1 MNRPATRRFDD
12 CEACVDAILETLGR
26 KIVLGT
32 PLGIGKPNALLNALY
47 RRAKADPSISLD
59 LVTALSLNPP
69 TGASDLEERFLKPVR
84 RRIWGDYPR
93 LEYLDDVTA
102 KALPPNVRVIEFYL
116 RAASQLHNPQAQQDY
131 ISTNYTLV
139 ARDMLARGVNLLLQ
153 AVSAREVDGRQRL
166 SLSSNPDVTLQIVPM
181 MKALD
186 RPWLA
191 VGQINR
197 QLPWLG
203 NRAEIDEAEFHLLVD
218 DPALDHAPFAV
229 PHDPVGT
236 AEWAIGLQASR
247 LVKDG
252 GTLQIGI
259 GALGDAACHAL
270 RLRQRD
276 TANYR
281 QALDALGSD
290 PRSDAIGGRDRF
302 DIGLYVAS
310 ELISNPL
317 FTLFEDG
324 IVRRRVYGDKAIQRS
339 VDGIGDAAAPPGG
352 TVLQGAFFIGPG
364 DFYERLRALPEERR
378 ALIDMTSVAEVNR
391 IFTHYQ
397 LERLQR
403 RHPRFINI
411 TMKVTLLGAA
421 VSDQLADG
429 QVVSGVGGQQDFVS
443 MAHQLPEGRSILL
456 LKAVRGS
463 GRRLESN
470 LVWQYPHTTIARH
483 SRDIVVTEYG
493 VANLR
498 AKTDRECIEALI
510 AIADSRFQ
518 RRLADQAIAAGKLP
532 PDYEVPPERRANLP
546 STLDRALAPYQR
558 SGLLPKLPF
567 GSDLTAAE
575 LALAG
580 RLGKL
585 KTATARWGGRLS
597 LLRALVA
604 PAPATQPEVA
614 AALRHLDLVT
624 PKDAA
629 ERRSARLVRA
639 AFRL

>member
-1 MNRPATRRFDD
+1 MTRRFQD
-12 CEACVDAILETLGR
+12 CDACVDAILATLGPR
-26 KIVLGT
+26 IVLGT

-47 RRAKADPSISLD
+47 RRAKNDPSISLD
-59 LVTALSLNPP
+59 IVTALSLNPP
-69 TGASDLEERFLKPVR
+69 IGTSDLEERFLKPLRARV
-84 RRIWGDYPR
+84 WPDYPR
-93 LEYLDDVTA
+93 LEYLDDLTA
-102 KALPPNVRVIEFYL
+102 KALPPNIRVIEFYM
-116 RAASQLHNPQAQQDY
+116 RAASQLHNAQAQQDY

-153 AVSAREVDGRQRL
+153 SVSARDVDGRQRL
-166 SLSSNPDVTLQIVPM
+166 SLSSNPDVTLQIIPM

-203 NRAEIDEAEFHLLVD
+203 NRAEIDDSEFHLLVD
-218 DPALDHAPFAV
+218 NTALDHAPFAV

-236 AEWAIGLQASR
+236 AEWAIGLHASR

-252 GTLQIGI
+252 GTLQVGI

-276 TANYR
+276 TAHYQ

-290 PRSDAIGGRDRF
+290 PASDAIGGRDDF
-302 DIGLYVAS
+302 EIGLYVAS

-317 FTLFEDG
+317 FTLFEDD
-324 IVRRRVYGDKAIQRS
+324 IVRRHVYEDAEVQKS
-339 VDGIGDAAAPPGG
+339 VDGLARSDAPAGG

-364 DFYERLRALPEERR
+364 DFYRRLRALPEDRR

-463 GRRLESN
+463 GRKLESN
-470 LVWQYPHTTIARH
+470 IVWEYPHTTVARH
-483 SRDIVVTEYG
+483 FRDIIVSEYG
-493 VANLR
+493 VADLR
-498 AKTDRECIEALI
+498 ARTDRECIEALI

-518 RRLADQAIAAGKLP
+518 RPLADQAIKAGKLP
-532 PDYEVPPERRANLP
+532 RDYAVPESRRHNLP
-546 STLDRALAPYQR
+546 STLDAALGQYQR
-558 SGLLPKLPF
+558 SGLLPRMPF
-567 GSDLTAAE
+567 GSDLTASE
-575 LALAG
+575 LALAA
-580 RLGKL
+580 RLGRL
-585 KTATARWGGRLS
+585 KTAAASWGGRLK
-597 LLRALVA
+597 LVRALVA
-604 PAPATQPEVA
+604 PAAADRADVA
-614 AALRHLDLVT
+614 AALSHLELAV

>member
-1 MNRPATRRFDD
+1 VTRRFQD
-12 CEACVDAILETLGR
+12 CDACVDAILETLGKR
-26 KIVLGT
+26 IVLGT

-47 RRAKADPSISLD
+47 RRAKNDPTISLD
-59 LVTALSLNPP
+59 IVTALSLNPP
-69 TGASDLEERFLKPVR
+69 IGASDLEERFLKPLR
-84 RRIWGDYPR
+84 PRIWPDYPR
-93 LEYLDDVTA
+93 LEYLDDLTA
-102 KALPPNVRVIEFYL
+102 RRLPPNIRVIEFYM
-116 RAASQLHNPQAQQDY
+116 RAASQLHNAIAQQDY

-139 ARDMLARGVNLLLQ
+139 ARDMLVRGVNLLLQ
-153 AVSAREVDGRQRL
+153 SVSARDVDGQQRL
-166 SLSSNPDVTLQIVPM
+166 SLSSNPDVTLQIMPM
-181 MKALD
+181 MKQLD

-191 VGQINR
+191 VGQVNR

-203 NRAEIDEAEFHLLVD
+203 NRAEIDAAEFHLLVD
-218 DPALDHAPFAV
+218 KPALDHAPFAV

-236 AEWAIGLQASR
+236 AEWAIGLHASR

-252 GTLQIGI
+252 GTLQVGI

-276 TANYR
+276 TAHYQ
-281 QALDALGSD
+281 QALDSLGTD
-290 PRSDAIGGRDRF
+290 PASDAIGGRDAF

-324 IVRRRVYGDKAIQRS
+324 IVRRRVYEDEAMQQS
-339 VDGIGDAAAPPGG
+339 VDGQARCDAPPGG

-364 DFYERLRALPEERR
+364 DFYRRLHALPEDRR

-391 IFTHYQ
+391 IFTHYS

-421 VSDQLADG
+421 VSDQLAGG

-463 GRRLESN
+463 GRTLESN
-470 LVWQYPHTTIARH
+470 IVWEYPHATIARH
-483 SRDIVVTEYG
+483 QRDIIVSEYG
-493 VANLR
+493 VADLR

-510 AIADSRFQ
+510 AISDSRFQ

-532 PDYEVPPERRANLP
+532 RDYEVPEARRRNLP
-546 STLDRALAPYQR
+546 SMLDAALGQYQL
-558 SGLLPKLPF
+558 SGLLPRMPF
-567 GSDLTAAE
+567 GNDLNGSE

-580 RLGKL
+580 QLGKL
-585 KTATARWGGRLS
+585 KAAAASWGGRLRLVKA
-597 LLRALVA
+597 LLLPASAEA
-604 PAPATQPEVA
+604 PAV
-614 AALRHLDLVT
+614 RHLELAT
-624 PKDAA
+624 PKTAA
-629 ERRSARLVRA
+629 EWRSARLVRA

>member
-1 MNRPATRRFDD
+1 VTRRFQD
-12 CEACVDAILETLGR
+12 CDACVDAILETLGKR
-26 KIVLGT
+26 IVLGT

-47 RRAKADPSISLD
+47 RRAKNDPTISLD
-59 LVTALSLNPP
+59 IVTALSLNPP
-69 TGASDLEERFLKPVR
+69 IGASDLEERFLKPLR
-84 RRIWGDYPR
+84 PRIWPDYPR
-93 LEYLDDVTA
+93 LEYLDDLTA
-102 KALPPNVRVIEFYL
+102 RRLPPNIRVIEFYM
-116 RAASQLHNPQAQQDY
+116 RAASQLHNAIAQQDY

-139 ARDMLARGVNLLLQ
+139 ARDMLVRGVNLLLQ
-153 AVSAREVDGRQRL
+153 SVSARDVDGQQRL
-166 SLSSNPDVTLQIVPM
+166 SLSSNPDVTLQIMPM
-181 MKALD
+181 MKQLD

-191 VGQINR
+191 VGQVNR

-203 NRAEIDEAEFHLLVD
+203 NRAEIDAAEFHLLVD
-218 DPALDHAPFAV
+218 KPALDHAPFAV

-236 AEWAIGLQASR
+236 AEWAIGLHASR

-252 GTLQIGI
+252 GTLQVGI

-276 TANYR
+276 TAHYQ
-281 QALDALGSD
+281 QALDSLGTD
-290 PRSDAIGGRDRF
+290 PASDAIGGRDAF

-324 IVRRRVYGDKAIQRS
+324 IVRRRVYEDEAMQQS
-339 VDGIGDAAAPPGG
+339 VDGQARCDAPPGG

-364 DFYERLRALPEERR
+364 DFYRRLHALPEDRR

-391 IFTHYQ
+391 IFTHYS

-421 VSDQLADG
+421 VSDQLAGG

-463 GRRLESN
+463 GRTLESN
-470 LVWQYPHTTIARH
+470 IVWEYPHATIARH
-483 SRDIVVTEYG
+483 QRDIIVSEYG
-493 VANLR
+493 VADLR

-510 AIADSRFQ
+510 AISDSRFQ

-532 PDYEVPPERRANLP
+532 RDYEVPEARRRNLP
-546 STLDRALAPYQR
+546 SMLDAALGQYQL
-558 SGLLPKLPF
+558 SGLLPRMPF
-567 GSDLTAAE
+567 GNDLNGSE

-580 RLGKL
+580 QLGKL
-585 KTATARWGGRLS
+585 KAAAASWGGRLRLVKA
-597 LLRALVA
+597 LLLPASAEA
-604 PAPATQPEVA
+604 PAVA
-614 AALRHLDLVT
+614 AALRHLELAT
-624 PKDAA
+624 PKTAA
-629 ERRSARLVRA
+629 EWRSARLVRA

>member
-1 MNRPATRRFDD
+1 MTRRFQD
-12 CEACVDAILETLGR
+12 CDACVDAILETLGKR
-26 KIVLGT
+26 IVLGT

-47 RRAKADPSISLD
+47 RRAKNDPTISLD
-59 LVTALSLNPP
+59 IVTALSLNPP
-69 TGASDLEERFLKPVR
+69 IGASDLEERFLKPLR
-84 RRIWGDYPR
+84 PRIWPDYPR
-93 LEYLDDVTA
+93 LEYLDDLTA
-102 KALPPNVRVIEFYL
+102 RRLPPNIRVIEFYM
-116 RAASQLHNPQAQQDY
+116 RAASQLHNAIAQQDY

-139 ARDMLARGVNLLLQ
+139 ARDMLVRGVNLLLQ
-153 AVSAREVDGRQRL
+153 SVSARDVDGQQRL
-166 SLSSNPDVTLQIVPM
+166 SLSSNPDVTLQIMPM
-181 MKALD
+181 MKQLD

-191 VGQINR
+191 VGQVNR

-203 NRAEIDEAEFHLLVD
+203 NRAEIDAAEFHLLVD
-218 DPALDHAPFAV
+218 KPALDHAPFAV

-236 AEWAIGLQASR
+236 AEWAIGLHASR

-252 GTLQIGI
+252 GTLQVGI

-276 TANYR
+276 TAHYQ
-281 QALDALGSD
+281 QALDSLGTD
-290 PRSDAIGGRDRF
+290 PASDAIGGRDAF

-324 IVRRRVYGDKAIQRS
+324 IVRRRVYEDEAMQQS
-339 VDGIGDAAAPPGG
+339 VDGQARCDAPPGG

-364 DFYERLRALPEERR
+364 DFYRRLHALPEDRR

-391 IFTHYQ
+391 IFTHYS

-421 VSDQLADG
+421 VSDQLAGG

-463 GRRLESN
+463 GRTLESN
-470 LVWQYPHTTIARH
+470 IVWEYPHATIARH
-483 SRDIVVTEYG
+483 QRDIIVSEYG
-493 VANLR
+493 VADLR

-510 AIADSRFQ
+510 AISDSRFQ

-532 PDYEVPPERRANLP
+532 RDYEVPEARRRNLP
-546 STLDRALAPYQR
+546 SMLDAALGQYQL
-558 SGLLPKLPF
+558 SGLLPRMPF
-567 GSDLTAAE
+567 GNDLNGSE

-580 RLGKL
+580 QLGKL
-585 KTATARWGGRLS
+585 KAAAASWGGRLRLVKA
-597 LLRALVA
+597 LLLPASAEA
-604 PAPATQPEVA
+604 PAVA
-614 AALRHLDLVT
+614 AALRHLELAT
-624 PKDAA
+624 PKTAA
-629 ERRSARLVRA
+629 EWRSARLVRA